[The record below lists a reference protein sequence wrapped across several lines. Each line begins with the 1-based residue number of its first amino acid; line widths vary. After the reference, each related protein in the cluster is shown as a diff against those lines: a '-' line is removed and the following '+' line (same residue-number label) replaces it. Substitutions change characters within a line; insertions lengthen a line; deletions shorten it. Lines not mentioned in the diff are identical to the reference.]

1 MSSVHD
7 NNVTG
12 RGNEFF
18 NLLLNPS
25 PETVRKI
32 GLVKKLLKDG
42 KPLYRAIRETKLG
55 WKNYY
60 KYAPLIYGDPDIPV
74 PIPKTTLRDYRCR
87 GIDVEGIRVV
97 LDCVAKH
104 EATKLIKDVLAGS
117 RGREEVQQKFKRN
130 PGRHWLQLCRDL
142 QMKWIHE
149 LWLSAL

>member
-1 MSSVHD
+1 MSSAHD

-12 RGNEFF
+12 GMEFF

-42 KPLYRAIRETKLG
+42 KPLYRAIREAKLG

-60 KYAPLIYGDPDIPV
+60 KYAPLIYDDPDISI
-74 PIPKTTLRDYRCR
+74 PIPKTALRDYRYR
-87 GIDVEGIRVV
+87 GIDVEVVRVV

-104 EATKLIKDVLAGS
+104 EVTKLMRNILAG
-117 RGREEVQQKFKRN
+117 RMGREEVRRKFKRN

-142 QMKWIHE
+142 QMKWIYE
-149 LWLSAL
+149 LWLSTF

>member
-1 MSSVHD
+1 MSSAHD
-7 NNVTG
+7 NTG

-18 NLLLNPS
+18 NFLLNPS

-42 KPLYRAIRETKLG
+42 KPLHRAIREAKLG

-60 KYAPLIYGDPDIPV
+60 KYAPLIYDDPDIPV
-74 PIPKTTLRDYRCR
+74 PLLKTTLRDYRCR
-87 GIDVEGIRVV
+87 GIDVEGVRIV

-104 EATKLIKDVLAGS
+104 IATKLIRDVLAGR
-117 RGREEVQQKFKRN
+117 RGKEDVRQKLKRN
-130 PGRHWLQLCRDL
+130 PGRHWLQLCKYL

-149 LWLSAL
+149 LWLSTL

>member
-7 NNVTG
+7 NNVAG
-12 RGNEFF
+12 RGNGFF

-42 KPLYRAIRETKLG
+42 KLLYRAIREAKLG

-60 KYAPLIYGDPDIPV
+60 KYAPLIYDDPNIPI
-74 PIPKTTLRDYRCR
+74 PIPKTVLRDYRYW
-87 GIDVEGIRVV
+87 GIDVESVRVV

-104 EATKLIKDVLAGS
+104 EATKLIRDVLAG
-117 RGREEVQQKFKRN
+117 RRVRKFGRSLKGTLEDADSSYVKIYR
-130 PGRHWLQLCRDL
+130 
-142 QMKWIHE
+142 
-149 LWLSAL
+149 

>member
-12 RGNEFF
+12 RGNGFF

-42 KPLYRAIRETKLG
+42 KPLYRAIREAKLG

-60 KYAPLIYGDPDIPV
+60 KYAPLIYGDPDV
-74 PIPKTTLRDYRCR
+74 SVSLPKTALRDYRYR

-104 EATKLIKDVLAGS
+104 EATKLIKDILAGR
-117 RGREEVQQKFKRN
+117 RGGKRSN
-130 PGRHWLQLCRDL
+130 RNLKGILEG
-142 QMKWIHE
+142 IGSS
-149 LWLSAL
+149 SAEIYR

>member
-1 MSSVHD
+1 MSSAHD

-12 RGNEFF
+12 GMEFF

-42 KPLYRAIRETKLG
+42 KPLYRAIREAKLG

-60 KYAPLIYGDPDIPV
+60 KYAPLIYGDLDIPV
-74 PIPKTTLRDYRCR
+74 PIPKTVLRDYRCR
-87 GIDVEGIRVV
+87 GIDEVLRMV

-104 EATKLIKDVLAGS
+104 EATRLIRDILAG
-117 RGREEVQQKFKRN
+117 RMGREEVRQKLKRN
-130 PGRHWLQLCRDL
+130 PGRPWLQLCRDL
-142 QMKWIHE
+142 QMK
-149 LWLSAL
+149 